1 MMCLAK
7 GAEGWKVFPIT
18 FPQNT
23 CRSIYGKVP
32 GEHGRTP
39 RTRPSQAPHRCHSL
53 LPTTTSLHPSS
64 AAQPGLLCLEKTHP
78 KQKKKTIKVF
88 KRHQQ
93 SSPRSNTGGTQRSQ
107 QVPRLLAL
115 FFYPSSQCRAF
126 HEHLYRLGFL
136 CYYFFPTNE
145 CCFLPFGL
153 LGNDACAAC
162 RLRSQGAGRGREC
175 LGFSLSFQ
183 LLVFERPR
191 LGRGKLTPS
200 SGSPALIVISSRGV
214 WCEISFSARAAR

>member
-1 MMCLAK
+1 MS
-7 GAEGWKVFPIT
+7 T
-18 FPQNT
+18 
-23 CRSIYGKVP
+23 
-32 GEHGRTP
+32 
-39 RTRPSQAPHRCHSL
+39 L
-53 LPTTTSLHPSS
+53 LYL
-64 AAQPGLLCLEKTHP
+64 
-78 KQKKKTIKVF
+78 
-88 KRHQQ
+88 
-93 SSPRSNTGGTQRSQ
+93 
-107 QVPRLLAL
+107 
-115 FFYPSSQCRAF
+115 
-126 HEHLYRLGFL
+126 LGFI
-136 CYYFFPTNE
+136 CNYFFPTSE

>member
-1 MMCLAK
+1 M
-7 GAEGWKVFPIT
+7 
-18 FPQNT
+18 
-23 CRSIYGKVP
+23 SI
-32 GEHGRTP
+32 
-39 RTRPSQAPHRCHSL
+39 L
-53 LPTTTSLHPSS
+53 LYL
-64 AAQPGLLCLEKTHP
+64 
-78 KQKKKTIKVF
+78 
-88 KRHQQ
+88 
-93 SSPRSNTGGTQRSQ
+93 
-107 QVPRLLAL
+107 
-115 FFYPSSQCRAF
+115 
-126 HEHLYRLGFL
+126 LGFI
-136 CYYFFPTNE
+136 CNYFFPTSE

-162 RLRSQGAGRGREC
+162 RLRSQGEGRGREC